1 MCNKCGHRVWG
12 LCPDV
17 SFTRHAELSLSS
29 PLPSGSQCPGGDSC
43 AEAQG
48 GAVAGPSLGRW
59 PSSVAT
65 KLHAEKGP
73 LRGPASRSVQ
83 MITGVA
89 IIMSSTP
96 AHRQP
101 PARAQWL
108 SCCLQTPSPGLRVF
122 TVQGAELPASL
133 FSYPGRPAAPRKL
146 DYSLSSG
153 RPVGAC
159 RRSPSSWAWAWGASS
174 LTAPLPAC

>member
-1 MCNKCGHRVWG
+1 M
-12 LCPDV
+12 
-17 SFTRHAELSLSS
+17 
-29 PLPSGSQCPGGDSC
+29 
-43 AEAQG
+43 
-48 GAVAGPSLGRW
+48 AGPTWEGGRAQA
-59 PSSVAT
+59 AT

-73 LRGPASRSVQ
+73 LRGPASGSVQ

-133 FSYPGRPAAPRKL
+133 FPYPGRPAAPRKL

-159 RRSPSSWAWAWGASS
+159 RRSPSSWAWAWGASL
-174 LTAPLPAC
+174 LTAPLPTC